1 MSSGVD
7 TQVEIIQQ
15 AKPLHGRRLRQRPQ
29 KISPANSR
37 RSSISSASTVSS
49 TNSSSNITLAALQ
62 QQQQALHKSNNK
74 NANANANSIQDLKQS
89 VKEYFGGAVN
99 RIESGEQFCIRAKRQ
114 LADGQRQYLI
124 EWGDVATASLHGQL
138 TQKISPT
145 TTKFTTATV
154 EYEH

>member
-15 AKPLHGRRLRQRPQ
+15 AKPSHGRRLRQRPQ

-62 QQQQALHKSNNK
+62 QHQQALHKNHNK
-74 NANANANSIQDLKQS
+74 NANANSMQDLKQS

-114 LADGQRQYLI
+114 LADGQTQYLI
-124 EWGDVATASLHGQL
+124 EWGDVATVSLQGQL

-145 TTKFTTATV
+145 TTTKFSTATL